1 MMFRE
6 GSNTIRHRL
15 CVSKTGDMTTFNG
28 LIQTS
33 CSLFG
38 VCFFNLLVVISPL
51 KTLVPGFVSLPGTVL
66 SAGSGVPP
74 AAVPPRYSF
83 DVRELTAHPVQE
95 APAPVSGA
103 CSPSK

>member
-1 MMFRE
+1 MMFWE

-15 CVSKTGDMTTFNG
+15 CASKIGPPLTGAFRLSVHCLTF
-28 LIQTS
+28 
-33 CSLFG
+33 F
-38 VCFFNLLVVISPL
+38 FFNLLVVISTL
-51 KTLVPGFVSLPGTVL
+51 KTLVPEFVSLPGTVL
-66 SAGSGVPP
+66 SAGCGVPP

>member
-1 MMFRE
+1 MMFA
-6 GSNTIRHRL
+6 T
-15 CVSKTGDMTTFNG
+15 SKHVFKIKT
-28 LIQTS
+28 
-33 CSLFG
+33 CR
-38 VCFFNLLVVISPL
+38 NLLKNHDFLSAVLIFWFCCCFLNLLIGISFW
-51 KTLVPGFVSLPGTVL
+51 KTLVPGFMSLPGTVL
-66 SAGSGVPP
+66 SADSGAPP